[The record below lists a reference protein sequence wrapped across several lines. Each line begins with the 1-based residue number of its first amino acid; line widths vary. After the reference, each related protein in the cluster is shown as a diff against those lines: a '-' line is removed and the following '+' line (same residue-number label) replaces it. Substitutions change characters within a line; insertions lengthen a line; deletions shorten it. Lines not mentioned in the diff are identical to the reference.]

1 MSKKLKIGVNGR
13 FFCQPFTGIGRYTL
27 NIFPE
32 LAKLYPELDFVIAI
46 PKKLPSDL
54 VEKLEGQ
61 SNLHFKIIPENIL
74 LKAIH
79 PGFAKADW
87 EKNRLSN
94 FFRKEDVDLIHIPY
108 PALFERIPGVQ
119 VVMTVHDTIPWTD
132 AQYAQRNWLSGLYNR
147 ATLRACQEAD
157 QIVVVSQE
165 SAKEIG
171 QLEGL
176 ENRKVEVISLAGE
189 MSGMKK
195 DDDGHAGRVFERLGI
210 ALTDNYLFYM
220 GGYDQ
225 RKNVHRLVEVFLKE
239 IAPIS
244 DLKLVLGGSPVLKNS
259 LFKKIDLSKS
269 IYANRVISTGFLD
282 NKDLMML
289 YKRAWA
295 YCSLTTREGFNLP
308 LLEALTLGCPAI
320 VSDLPVHHEVAGDV
334 PFFIPLE
341 WKDDKIGKTIR
352 ALQENTDEYNK
363 LKLRTA
369 EFARIAQD
377 KYSWPKS
384 AQKLGKIYLKLLK

>member
-32 LAKLYPELDFVIAI
+32 LAKLYPELDFIIAI

-54 VEKLEGQ
+54 FEKLEGQ

-87 EKNRLSN
+87 EKKRLSK
-94 FFRKEDVDLIHIPY
+94 FFRKENVDLIHLPY
-108 PALFERIPGVQ
+108 PALFERITGVP
-119 VVMTVHDTIPWTD
+119 VAMTVHDTIPWSD
-132 AQYAQRNWLSGLYNR
+132 ALYAHRNWLSGVYNR
-147 ATLRACQEAD
+147 ATLRACQETD
-157 QIVVVSQE
+157 QIMAVSQE

-171 QLEGL
+171 QLSGL
-176 ENRKVEVISLAGE
+176 ENREVEVISLAGE

-195 DDDGHAGRVFERLGI
+195 EEDSDAGQIFERLGI
-210 ALTDNYLFYM
+210 ASTDNYLFYM

-225 RKNVHRLVEVFLKE
+225 RKNVHRLVDIFLKE
-239 IAPIS
+239 IAPTS
-244 DLKLVLGGSPVLKNS
+244 DWKLVLGGSPVLKNS
-259 LFKKIDLSKS
+259 LFKTIDLSKS

-289 YKRAWA
+289 YKQAWA
-295 YCSLTTREGFNLP
+295 YFSLTTREGFNLP

-320 VSDLPVHHEVAGDV
+320 VSDLPIHHEVAGDT
-334 PFFIPLE
+334 PFFISLE
-341 WKDDKIGKTIR
+341 ETDNKIGQTIR
-352 ALQENTDEYNK
+352 ALQENADEYNK

>member
-32 LAKLYPELDFVIAI
+32 LAKLYPELDFIIAI
-46 PKKLPSDL
+46 PQKLPIEL
-54 VEKLEGQ
+54 VEKLEKQ
-61 SNLHFKIIPENIL
+61 SNLHFKVIPENAL

-87 EKNRLSN
+87 EKNRLGE
-94 FFRKEDVDLIHIPY
+94 FFREEDIDLIHLPY
-108 PALFERIPGVQ
+108 PALFERIPGVP
-119 VVMTVHDTIPWTD
+119 VVMTVHDTIPWSD

-147 ATLRACQEAD
+147 ATLKACKEAD
-157 QIVVVSQE
+157 QIIVVSQE
-165 SAKEIG
+165 SAKEVG

-176 ENRKVEVISLAGE
+176 GNRKLEVNSLAGE
-189 MSGMKK
+189 MGATQKEENGDVGK
-195 DDDGHAGRVFERLGI
+195 VFERLGMSD
-210 ALTDNYLFYM
+210 ADNYLFYM

-225 RKNVHRLVEVFLKE
+225 RKNVQRLVEVFLKE
-239 IAPIS
+239 IAPSS

-269 IYANRVISTGFLD
+269 TYANRVISTGFLD
-282 NKDLMML
+282 NKDLMRL
-289 YKRAWA
+289 YKQAWA
-295 YCSLTTREGFNLP
+295 YFSLTTREGFNLP

-341 WKDDKIGKTIR
+341 WKDDKIGQTIR
-352 ALQENTDEYNK
+352 ALKENEDEYNE
-363 LKLRTA
+363 LKARTA
-369 EFARIAQD
+369 EFAKIARD

-384 AQKLGKIYLKLLK
+384 AQKLGKIYLKFLK